1 MIIIRYITT
10 NAETR
15 IPKETQIIMWFMF
28 DRMKIEKDY
37 LQIFSL
43 SIKDNKQ
50 HILHS
55 QEQPPWSEE
64 ILFNSNTPVKEKVYI
79 IKEGDYETMM
89 LAEDY

>member
-1 MIIIRYITT
+1 MRYITT
-10 NAETR
+10 NADTR
-15 IPKETQIIMWFMF
+15 IPKETQIIMWFML
-28 DRMKIEKDY
+28 DRMEIEKDH

-55 QEQPPWSEE
+55 QEQPSWSEE
-64 ILFNSNTPVKEKVYI
+64 VLFESDTPVKEKVYI

-89 LAEDY
+89 LTEDY

>member
-1 MIIIRYITT
+1 MRYITS
-10 NAETR
+10 NANFR
-15 IPKETQIIMWFMF
+15 IPIATQIIMWFML
-28 DRMKIEKDY
+28 DKMKIERDY
-37 LQIFSL
+37 FQIFSL

-64 ILFNSNTPVKEKVYI
+64 ILFNSDNPVKEKVYI
-79 IKEGDYETMM
+79 IKESDYEIMM

>member
-1 MIIIRYITT
+1 MRYITT
-10 NAETR
+10 NADTR
-15 IPKETQIIMWFMF
+15 IPKETQLIMWLML
-28 DRMKIEKDY
+28 DRMEIEKDY

-43 SIKDNKQ
+43 SIKNNNQ

-55 QEQPPWSEE
+55 QEQPLWSEE
-64 ILFNSNTPVKEKVYI
+64 ILFKSENPVKEKVYI

>member
-1 MIIIRYITT
+1 MRYITT

-15 IPKETQIIMWFMF
+15 IPKETQLIMWLML
-28 DRMKIEKDY
+28 DKMEIEKDY

-43 SIKDNKQ
+43 SIKNNNQ

-64 ILFNSNTPVKEKVYI
+64 ILFKSENPVKEKIYI

>member
-1 MIIIRYITT
+1 MRYITT
-10 NAETR
+10 NADTR
-15 IPKETQIIMWFMF
+15 IPKETQLIMWFML

-43 SIKDNKQ
+43 SIKDNQQ

-55 QEQPPWSEE
+55 QEQPPWREE
-64 ILFNSNTPVKEKVYI
+64 VLFESDTPVKEKVYI
-79 IKEGDYETMM
+79 IKEGNYETMM

>member
-1 MIIIRYITT
+1 MRYITT

-15 IPKETQIIMWFMF
+15 IPKETQLIMWFML
-28 DRMKIEKDY
+28 DRMEIEKDY

-43 SIKDNKQ
+43 SIKDKQQ

-64 ILFNSNTPVKEKVYI
+64 ILFQSNTPVKEKVYI